1 MTRAIRFAAFGG
13 FLLAAAGVGPAQ
25 ETPADQA
32 ATAVVGAELGGQTLR
47 IRAIGGMVVNTL
59 YLDADGT
66 LRLEEEPDGASRTG
80 RWFVREQ
87 RLCTEWRPRGRECWP
102 YQQPL
107 VRGQPV
113 ELRSDRGMRVTVTL
127 I

>member
-1 MTRAIRFAAFGG
+1 MTRAVRIAAFGG
-13 FLLAAAGVGPAQ
+13 FLLAAAGIGPAR
-25 ETPADQA
+25 EAPADVA
-32 ATAVVGAELGGQTLR
+32 GAELGGQTLR
-47 IRAIGGMVVNTL
+47 IHAIGGMVVNTL
-59 YLDADGT
+59 YLDADGS

-87 RLCTEWRPRGRECWP
+87 RLCMEWQPRGRECWP

-113 ELRSDRGMRVTVTL
+113 EVTSDRGMHVTVTL

>member
-13 FLLAAAGVGPAQ
+13 FLLAAAGIGPAQ
-25 ETPADQA
+25 EAPAP
-32 ATAVVGAELGGQTLR
+32 ELGVELR
-47 IRAIGGMVVNTL
+47 DATVRIEGADGFIHNTL

-66 LRLEEEPDGASRTG
+66 MRLIDEIDAQQVSG
-80 RWFVREQ
+80 RWFVRDQ
-87 RLCTEWRPRGRECWP
+87 RLCLEGLRRGRECWP
-102 YQQPL
+102 YQSAL

-113 ELRSDRGMRVTVTL
+113 EMTSDRGMTVTVTL

>member
-1 MTRAIRFAAFGG
+1 MTRLIRAAAFSG

-25 ETPADQA
+25 EAPADDA
-32 ATAVVGAELGGQTLR
+32 GTELRDQTLR
-47 IRAIGGMVVNTL
+47 IHAIGGMVVNTL
-59 YLDADGT
+59 YLDANGT

-80 RWFVREQ
+80 RWFVRDQ
-87 RLCTEWRPRGRECWP
+87 RLCMEWRPRGRECWP
-102 YQQPL
+102 YQQGL

-113 ELRSDRGMRVTVTL
+113 ELTSDRGMRVTVTL